1 MSTKKKI
8 ILLAG
13 VICYVAV
20 IYGYLAQDTT
30 FMMISVI
37 VYGVLMLLFA
47 LTGEAKGETAAA
59 ASGNVQ
65 EEAGELAMKTD
76 ALEKR
81 LRELTEEKNRYAK
94 ALEEATAAKEQAIAQ
109 RDEAVAQKAAAVA
122 EKAAAAAQKE
132 TASVSG
138 QELLS
143 NLLPPL
149 ENGGQ
154 EKETIDIIRIAK
166 ETAQEL
172 RPFAQKA
179 QLDIRISAPEESILV
194 RADSARLR
202 ILFRNIIDNSI
213 KYMNRAGSLVITIS
227 NLGDDIFIVL
237 KDNGNGL
244 PENETAHIFELNYQG
259 SNRISGN
266 GLGLTQAKA
275 IVDYYGGTI
284 YAKSTPGR
292 GMGIYVQLPT
302 D

>member
-30 FMMISVI
+30 FMMVSVI

-122 EKAAAAAQKE
+122 EKAAVAAQKD

-143 NLLPPL
+143 NLLPKRRRSTLSVSRRRRRRSCVPL
-149 ENGGQ
+149 RRRHSWTSGYPH
-154 EKETIDIIRIAK
+154 RRRAYLSAR
-166 ETAQEL
+166 TAQ
-172 RPFAQKA
+172 
-179 QLDIRISAPEESILV
+179 DCVSCSATS
-194 RADSARLR
+194 
-202 ILFRNIIDNSI
+202 
-213 KYMNRAGSLVITIS
+213 
-227 NLGDDIFIVL
+227 
-237 KDNGNGL
+237 
-244 PENETAHIFELNYQG
+244 
-259 SNRISGN
+259 
-266 GLGLTQAKA
+266 
-275 IVDYYGGTI
+275 
-284 YAKSTPGR
+284 
-292 GMGIYVQLPT
+292 
-302 D
+302 